1 MKKIFIDVGSS
12 TVKIYFWQDEK
23 LDLALQKS
31 ITFKDGFDPTV
42 GISKENKEKLFELMA
57 SIKNNNAGDEIK
69 IFATGIF
76 RKLSPEARDLFV
88 GEFKEKIGVDFNIIS
103 QEQENI
109 YLEKALIGKCFL
121 PEPVLLINIGGGS
134 TELVVVCNGA
144 VIERKNVDLG
154 VGTVN
159 TKFSEINNPL
169 AGVGLESVL
178 EYVTTALPELSGE
191 VKIAFYTGGELN
203 YMQLAGYP
211 LEKNNLF
218 EDSDHPVFIFTSNF
232 ARKNKKV
239 YTEIKLAELEALMPD
254 NPKWMHGAR
263 GCSAIAQAICEKYG
277 VEKIIPSNS
286 NLINGVVRDE
296 GVY

>member
-1 MKKIFIDVGSS
+1 MSMKKIFIDVGSS
-12 TVKIYFWQDEK
+12 TVKIYFWQDGK
-23 LDLALQKS
+23 LDLASQKS
-31 ITFKDGFDPTV
+31 ITFKDGFDPAV
-42 GISKENKEKLFELMA
+42 GVSKENKEKLFELMA
-57 SIKNNNAGDEIK
+57 GIKNNNVGDEIK

-76 RKLSPEARDLFV
+76 RKLSPGARDLFV
-88 GEFKEKIGVDFNIIS
+88 SEFKEKIGVDFNIIS

-121 PEPVLLINIGGGS
+121 LEPMLLINIGGGS

-144 VIERKNVDLG
+144 VVERKNVDLG

-159 TKFSEINNPL
+159 TKFSEINNPVVG
-169 AGVGLESVL
+169 AGLESVL
-178 EYVTTALPELSGE
+178 EYVTAVLPELSSK
-191 VKIAFYTGGELN
+191 VKMAFYTGGELN

-218 EDSDHPVFIFTSNF
+218 EDSDHPVFIFTTNF
-232 ARKNKKV
+232 AQKNKKI
-239 YTEIKLAELEALMPD
+239 YTEIKLAELEALMPE

-286 NLINGVVRDE
+286 NLINGVVRD
-296 GVY
+296 

>member
-1 MKKIFIDVGSS
+1 MKKIFIDAGSS
-12 TVKIYFWQDEK
+12 TVKIYFWQDGK

-31 ITFKDGFDPTV
+31 ITFKDGFDPAV
-42 GISKENKEKLFELMA
+42 GISNENKEKLFELMA
-57 SIKNNNAGDEIK
+57 SVKNNNVGDEIK

-76 RKLSPEARDLFV
+76 RKLISEARDLFA
-88 GEFKEKIGVDFNIIS
+88 GEFKERTDMDFNIIS

-109 YLEKALIGKCFL
+109 YLEKALIGKCSL
-121 PEPVLLINIGGGS
+121 PEPILLINIGGGS
-134 TELVVVCNGA
+134 TELVLVCNGA

-159 TKFSEINNPL
+159 TKFSEINNPVS
-169 AGVGLESVL
+169 GVGLESVL
-178 EYVTTALPELSGE
+178 EYITVMLPELSSK

-218 EDSDHPVFIFTSNF
+218 EDSDHPVFILTSNF
-232 ARKNKKV
+232 AQKNKKN
-239 YTEIKLAELEALMPD
+239 YTEIKISEIEALMPD

>member
-1 MKKIFIDVGSS
+1 MKKIFIDAGSS
-12 TVKIYFWQDEK
+12 TVKIYFWQDGK

-31 ITFKDGFDPTV
+31 ITFKDGFDPAV
-42 GISKENKEKLFELMA
+42 GISNENKEKLFELMT
-57 SIKNNNAGDEIK
+57 SVKNNNAGEEIK

-76 RKLSPEARDLFV
+76 RKLSPETRDLFV
-88 GEFKEKIGVDFNIIS
+88 GEFKERMGIDFNIIS

-109 YLEKALIGKCFL
+109 YLEKALIGQCSL
-121 PEPVLLINIGGGS
+121 PEPILLINIGGGS
-134 TELVVVCNGA
+134 TELVLVCNGA
-144 VIERKNVDLG
+144 VVERKNVDLG

-159 TKFSEINNPL
+159 TKFSEINNPVS
-169 AGVGLESVL
+169 GVGLEGVL
-178 EYVTTALPELSGE
+178 EYITVMLPELSSK

-218 EDSDHPVFIFTSNF
+218 EDNDHPVFILTSNF
-232 ARKNKKV
+232 AQKNKKI
-239 YTEIKLAELEALMPD
+239 YTEIKLSELEALMPD

-286 NLINGVVRDE
+286 NLINGVVRDDT
-296 GVY
+296 